1 MGDAIGQT
9 LPLAVGIAI
18 SPIGIIASVLM
29 LGTRKA
35 GSNGISFLIGW
46 MAGLFALG
54 GLLLLLNH
62 GADAISEG
70 NPADWTGYVRIVL
83 GLILLDVARRQ
94 WKKRP
99 GKDGEP
105 ELPAWMSKLDSFNPA
120 RSAVAGVTLAA
131 INPKNLILTAAAA
144 TAIAG
149 TGTATGDQIVALV
162 TFTLIA
168 SLGAATPLGI
178 YAFMGDRAAGLL
190 ERLKESMARNGG
202 VIMAVICV
210 VIAAKLIGDGI
221 TTLSL
226 F

>member
-1 MGDAIGQT
+1 MGEAIGQT
-9 LPLAVGIAI
+9 LPLAIGIAI

-29 LGTRKA
+29 LGTRRA
-35 GSNGISFLIGW
+35 GSNGFSFLIGW
-46 MAGLFALG
+46 IVGLLVLG

-62 GADAISEG
+62 GADASSQG
-70 NPADWTGYVRIVL
+70 NPADWTGYVRIIL
-83 GLILLDVARRQ
+83 GLILLDVARQQ

-105 ELPAWMSKLDSFNPA
+105 ELPAWMSKLDSFNPG
-120 RSAVAGVTLAA
+120 RSMIAGVSLAA
-131 INPKNLILTAAAA
+131 LNPKNLILTAGAA

-149 TGTATGDQIVALV
+149 TGTATADQIVALV
-162 TFTLIA
+162 TFVLIA

-202 VIMAVICV
+202 VIIAVICV
-210 VIAAKLIGDGI
+210 VIAAKLFGCGF

-226 F
+226 L

>member
-35 GSNGISFLIGW
+35 GSNGFSFLIGW
-46 MAGLFALG
+46 IVGLLVLG

-62 GADAISEG
+62 GVDASSEG

>member
-46 MAGLFALG
+46 MAGLLALG

-62 GADAISEG
+62 GADASSEG

-99 GKDGEP
+99 GKDGET